1 MKWIPEGTVTAPEG
15 FLAAGIYAGIKPKK
29 KKDLCLVVSEIDAQV
44 GAAFTTN
51 RIKAAPV
58 KVSMQHARRGP
69 VRAVVINSGNANA
82 CTGLEG
88 IQDAKAMVESTARH
102 LGCKRR
108 KVLVCSTGTI
118 GTRLPIQLILEGIP
132 KAVAKLSRFEGE
144 SAAKAI
150 RTTDTTT
157 KSAALEIEVDGKI
170 VRFGGMAKGAGMI
183 HPNMATMLAVITTDL
198 AIEKSVLQQ
207 LTSELVNK
215 TFNAIS
221 VDGDTSTN
229 DTVFVLANAIAENE
243 PVTEEHPDYS
253 LVRDA
258 LKALMKKLAMMVI
271 EDGES
276 ITHVVQVKVEG
287 AASDVDARRVAD
299 AIAHSP
305 LVKSSWA
312 GDDPNW
318 GRLMDV
324 IGYSGARVREESLD
338 IYYDG
343 LCAVKG
349 GCANGVPPS
358 RLKRVAKKRTY
369 CITINLHLGSGH
381 VELFVND
388 LTPGYVKFNM
398 GE

>member
-69 VRAVVINSGNANA
+69 VRAVIINSGNANA